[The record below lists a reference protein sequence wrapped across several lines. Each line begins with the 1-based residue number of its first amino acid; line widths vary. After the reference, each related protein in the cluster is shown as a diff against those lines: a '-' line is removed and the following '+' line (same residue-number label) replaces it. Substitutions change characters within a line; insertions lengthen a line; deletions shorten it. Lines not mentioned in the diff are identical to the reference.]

1 MKKRVTM
8 SLESYPFKAL
18 TQYKEGI
25 HKKMIQDIA
34 PHKFDITYQYKK
46 PGDNNGRADIS
57 LIFSGD
63 RILVRKLCG
72 DKKEAVCEM
81 LFPTYSQVSHLI
93 SEQTYLFSMDGVDYY
108 RGYIE
113 PEKADDVYNL
123 SAEDFQN
130 DSNVND
136 EKTENSCA
144 EMWEYEWQNRS
155 FFRTVKPKELALAG
169 ITGMH
174 LNGWYTKNKFCGAC
188 GGELVPDSRERMLK
202 CPKCGNMVFPRI
214 NPAVIVGII
223 NGDKILLTKYRG
235 REYKKYAL
243 VAGFT
248 EIGESFEDTVRREV
262 MEEVGLKVKNI
273 RYYKSQP
280 WGFADNILAGFFCEV
295 DGDTTITMD
304 REELSIAEWVSREDI
319 QVQFED
325 MSLTNEMIYSFKVDK
340 AI

>member
-1 MKKRVTM
+1 MGLCIDLLYDY
-8 SLESYPFKAL
+8 SGSFF
-18 TQYKEGI
+18 YKDKEERGI
-25 HKKMIQDIA
+25 MIQDIA
-34 PHKFDITYQYKK
+34 PHKFEIAYQDKN
-46 PGDNNGRADIS
+46 PANNQGREKIS

-63 RILVRKLCG
+63 RILV
-72 DKKEAVCEM
+72 KEPSEDSKEII
-81 LFPTYSQVSHLI
+81 FPTYSEICHLVP
-93 SEQTYLFSMDGVDYY
+93 EQTYLFCLDGVDFF

-113 PEKADDVYNL
+113 PENIDDVDKNI
-123 SAEDFQN
+123 EG
-130 DSNVND
+130 
-136 EKTENSCA
+136 
-144 EMWEYEWQNRS
+144 YEWQPRG
-155 FFRTVKPKELALAG
+155 FFRTMKPKELALAG

-174 LNGWYTKNKFCGAC
+174 LNGWYAKNKFCGAC

-248 EIGESFEDTVRREV
+248 EIGESFEETVRREV
-262 MEEVGLKVKNI
+262 MEEVGLKVKNV

-295 DGDTTITMD
+295 DGDATITMD
-304 REELSIAEWVSREDI
+304 SEELSIAEWVSREDI